1 MMMDPSVHRS
11 TTRPLGTLQV
21 DVDDLWVYYESI
33 GLVTPAD
40 APPAAYTQGIPR
52 LLDLFD
58 RYGIRGTF
66 FVCGRDLAGGT
77 TSLQARTVAEMVRRG
92 HEVANHSAAHRN
104 GYARLSLD
112 ALRDDVRAAGDRIA
126 EAAGQAPVGFKA
138 PGFSFNPHLPGVLA
152 EQGYLYDSSVL
163 PTPYAAGLRLLQRVL
178 SGGHVDPTHYGRFVY
193 GLAPLRPWRYGG
205 GTGKLGPGLGT
216 SAGFSRR
223 QGRPAEAS
231 NPDDPLTSSRR
242 PPPIWEAPVTTMPLL
257 RVPMHSTFVLS
268 AGRWLFDLGLALARL
283 RRVPI
288 NYLLHAADAVGPVAD
303 PALASYRFLT
313 QPWKADGGAAGKE
326 PLYASM
332 LAELSRHYRLV
343 PTREF
348 IQGLFSP

>member
-1 MMMDPSVHRS
+1 MMDSSAHRS

-33 GLVTPAD
+33 GLATPAD

-58 RYGIRGTF
+58 RYSIRGTF

-77 TSLQARTVAEMVRRG
+77 TSTQARTVAEMARRG
-92 HEVANHSAAHRN
+92 HEVANHSAVHRN
-104 GYARLSLD
+104 GYARLSL
-112 ALRDDVRAAGDRIA
+112 AELRDDVRAAGDRIA

-138 PGFSFNPHLPGVLA
+138 PGFSFNLHLPEVLA
-152 EQGYLYDSSVL
+152 EQGYLYDSSLL
-163 PTPYAAGLRLLQRVL
+163 PTPYAPGLRLLQRVL
-178 SGGHVDPTHYGRFVY
+178 SGGHVDPTHYGRPAY
-193 GLAPLRPWRYGG
+193 GLAPLRPYRLQFEG
-205 GTGKLGPGLGT
+205 
-216 SAGFSRR
+216 SQVAGSLA
-223 QGRPAEAS
+223 QSGDPASQPATCNQQPS
-231 NPDDPLTSSRR
+231 NLQ
-242 PPPIWEAPVTTMPLL
+242 PIWEAPVTTMPLL

-268 AGRWLFDLGLALARL
+268 AGRWLFDLGLALTRL

-288 NYLLHAADAVGPVAD
+288 NYLLHAADAVGPVTD

-313 QPWKADGGAAGKE
+313 QPWEAAGGAVGKE
-326 PLYASM
+326 LLYASM

-348 IQGLFSP
+348 IPGLFSL